1 MADPLRDLFDRA
13 RAARKYAHAP
23 YSRYPVGAAIRV
35 ESGAI
40 FSGCNVEN
48 AAYPSGLCA
57 ESGAIAAMV
66 VAGERRITDVLVVGG
81 EARTIAPCGACRQRI
96 FEFSTDKTLVYLA
109 NASGIVRGVPLGE
122 LLPRAFG
129 PRDLAAG
136 NRVSDRDEQ

>member
-66 VAGERRITDVLVVGG
+66 VAGERRITDVLVIGG
-81 EARTIAPCGACRQRI
+81 DDEAIAPCGACRQRL
-96 FEFSTDKTLVYLA
+96 FEFSTDKTRVNLA
-109 NASGIVRGVPLGE
+109 GASGGTRSVPLGD
-122 LLPRAFG
+122 LLPHAFG
-129 PRDLAAG
+129 PHNLASLERDDDT
-136 NRVSDRDEQ
+136 R

>member
-1 MADPLRDLFDRA
+1 MDTIDQLFDAA
-13 RAARKYAHAP
+13 RAARANAYAP
-23 YSRYPVGAAIRV
+23 YSEFPVGAAIRTAT
-35 ESGAI
+35 GAI

-48 AAYPSGLCA
+48 AAYPSGVCA
-57 ESGAIAAMV
+57 ETAAIAAMA